1 MKPVPEDFL
10 SGDGTYLVEA
20 SAGTGKTYWM
30 VKTAVRLLL
39 EGTVVSRP
47 ERLLA
52 VTFTRAAT
60 AELKERLRKKLHELR
75 SNPEAFDPARIE
87 AALSAMDRLPVTT
100 IHGFC
105 KGVLEEF
112 ALECGVPVGMDFLED
127 ISAYVDAAVADEWRS
142 LTWEDSPS
150 SEIVLGALMGGGDE
164 RWTPKALREAALVV
178 RGAIG
183 AVRPERLGSRE
194 AQVQVL
200 HEALRALPEVFD
212 AERLRQ
218 FVTAIEWKGE
228 GFPATA
234 VDDLSAAVADI
245 EAGRAVMVSELRRWS
260 YAAILEAANKG
271 SKYKKANL
279 ALIDAEPLLPLVSTV
294 VDVFDGSADAL
305 WQDAVLSIVERIER
319 GLKADR
325 AAGFDDMIAMV
336 QRALDGEHGE
346 QLRRVLRDRYDAV
359 LVDEFQD
366 TDWAQWQIFSSAFDG
381 RPLIL
386 VGDPKQSIYA
396 FRGADIF
403 AYRAAKATAERSDR
417 LWSLDKNW
425 RSDRGVVDAT
435 GLLFATEEPFAVP
448 ADQLAFHPVTA
459 QHQAPYITGDAEA
472 TALVMVDSGTDTV
485 AEQERRIARY
495 IAAEIVRLLEDKS
508 ITYQPQDAAPRPI
521 AASDIAIL
529 VRKHKQAKAI
539 VAALRR
545 LRVPVVTAATGDIT
559 DSETWA
565 DLLALLVAI
574 NNPSDDRAVR
584 RALVTALSG
593 HDAASLHALVQDEA
607 AWRRHVERLTQARHD
622 WVRRGMLTALTR
634 LLADP
639 LWQSVARL
647 SRRADA
653 ERRLTDL
660 RHITTLMQQAE
671 RQGHRAPSGILS
683 WARRFAERSAEEK
696 EVRALHLESDREAVQ
711 VTTIHAAKGLEW
723 PIVFCPH
730 LWRADNERKRH
741 AWVVRRDGDERR
753 HVRLHPTPF
762 ADEAPGDGELSE
774 SLRLAYVALTR
785 AKARSYVVHASGKKD
800 NGVAPLAHLLA
811 HYGEAPCAALATTSD
826 DVTAVYIAGGT
837 AARAEPL
844 PLRPHADRE
853 CAPAQRPVAA
863 AQLRSWGMSSYTA
876 LTAAAHAQP
885 VMDEPGPVDDAE
897 AEDASDDPTLRAD
910 QLPGGAHV
918 GNALHAIFERLDFT
932 RHADAPYR
940 DALIDEVM
948 ASYALPRPN
957 ADAVAR
963 AAAADLIRRMVA
975 QTLTVPIPGAAQ
987 PLASV
992 PMLETLREWRFHL
1005 PVAGATAARLADA
1018 FRAAGA
1024 PWLAEEYAPR
1034 LARVSSREL
1043 RGFLTGVVDLV
1054 ARIDGRWWIV
1064 DWKSN
1069 TLGPSGASYIERA
1082 CRDEMMETHYVLQYH
1097 LYAVALHRFLKRR
1110 VRGYDYG
1117 RDFGGA
1123 GYAFLRGLA
1132 MGVPS
1137 WFGDRPSPALIA
1149 ALDAALGG
1157 GPA

>member
-1 MKPVPEDFL
+1 VKPVPEDFL

-30 VKTAVRLLL
+30 VNTAVRLLL
-39 EGTVVSRP
+39 EGSVVSDP

-75 SNPEAFDPARIE
+75 DAPGAFDPARI
-87 AALSAMDRLPVTT
+87 AQALAAMDRLPVTT

-112 ALECGVPVGMDFLED
+112 ALECGVPVGLDFLDD

-150 SEIVLGALMGGGDE
+150 SEIVLGALMGGGDA

-183 AVRPERLGSRE
+183 AVRPERLASRAAGSD
-194 AQVQVL
+194 AL
-200 HEALRALPEVFD
+200 HEALRALPAVFD
-212 AERLRQ
+212 AARLRR
-218 FVTAIEWKGE
+218 FVADVTWNKDGPSVA
-228 GFPATA
+228 A
-234 VDDLSAAVADI
+234 VDDLAATIADI
-245 EAGRAVMVSELRRWS
+245 EAGRAVMVGELRRWS
-260 YAAILEAANKG
+260 YQAIRDSA
-271 SKYKKANL
+271 SKVKKANQ
-279 ALIDAEPLLPLVSTV
+279 ALIDAEPLLPLVTKV
-294 VDVFDGSADAL
+294 VEVFDDSADAL

-336 QRALDGEHGE
+336 QRALDGEHGP

-366 TDWAQWQIFSSAFDG
+366 TDWAQWHIFSSAFAG

-403 AYRAAKATAERSDR
+403 AYRKAKETAERSDR

-435 GLLFATEEPFAVP
+435 GLLFAAEEPFAVP
-448 ADQLAFHPVTA
+448 RDQLAFHPVTA
-459 QHQAPYITGDAEA
+459 QHQEPYITGDPEA
-472 TALVMVDSGTDTV
+472 TPLVMVDSGTDTV
-485 AEQERRIARY
+485 SEQERRIARY
-495 IAAEIVRLLEDKS
+495 VAAEIVRLLNDKS
-508 ITYQPQDAAPRPI
+508 ILYHPKDEAPRPI
-521 AASDIAIL
+521 EARDIAIL

-545 LRVPVVTAATGDIT
+545 LRVPVVTAVTGDIT

-565 DLLALLVAI
+565 DLLALIAAI
-574 NNPSDDRAVR
+574 NDPSDDRAVR

-607 AWRRHVERLTQARHD
+607 AWRRHVERLTQARRD
-622 WVRRGMLTALTR
+622 WVRRGMLTGLTR

-639 LWQSVARL
+639 LWQSVAQL

-660 RHITTLMQQAE
+660 RHITMLMQKAE

-683 WARRFAERSAEEK
+683 WARRFADRSSEEK
-696 EVRALHLESDREAVQ
+696 EARALHLESDREAVQ

-730 LWRADNERKRH
+730 LWSADPERKRF
-741 AWVVRRDGDERR
+741 AWVVRRAGDERR
-753 HVRLHPTPF
+753 HVRLNKEPF
-762 ADEAPGDGELSE
+762 DDEAPGDSELSE

-785 AKARSYVVHASGKKD
+785 AKARSYVVHASGKRN
-800 NGVAPLAHLLA
+800 NGVAPLAHLMA
-811 HYGEAPCAALATTSD
+811 HYGEQPCWALARESE
-826 DVTAVYIAGGT
+826 DVSVVHIAEG
-837 AARAEPL
+837 ASARPEPM
-844 PLRPHADRE
+844 PPQPHADRE
-853 CAPAQRPVAA
+853 YAAASRPIAPAQL
-863 AQLRSWGMSSYTA
+863 QSWGMSSYTA
-876 LTAAAHAQP
+876 LTAAAYAQP
-885 VMDEPGPVDDAE
+885 VMDEPGPVDEPE
-897 AEDASDDPTLRAD
+897 AEEPSDDPTLRAD

-932 RHADAPYR
+932 RHDDAPYR

-957 ADAVAR
+957 ADAAAR
-963 AAAADLIRRMVA
+963 AAAAELIRRMVA
-975 QTLTVPIPGAAQ
+975 QTLSVPIPGAAQ
-987 PLASV
+987 ALASV
-992 PMLETLREWRFHL
+992 PMHETLREWRFHL
-1005 PVAGATAARLADA
+1005 PVHETTAAKLADA

-1034 LARVSSREL
+1034 LAQVSSREL

-1069 TLGPSGASYIERA
+1069 TLGATGRAYEARA
-1082 CRDEMMETHYVLQYH
+1082 CRDEMIETHYVLQYH
-1097 LYAVALHRFLKRR
+1097 LYAVALHRFLKHR
-1110 VRGYDYG
+1110 VRGYDYA

-1137 WFGDRPSPALIA
+1137 WFGDRPSAELII

-1157 GPA
+1157 GQA